1 MLKDFSK
8 SRDEGRV
15 YKYFKSLIDLSANLC
30 IGRNIIAYQQLN
42 PILSFD
48 SVFQVILDMNLPY
61 DLKSCFLQLINSMHL
76 DREPVEALVIPTTT
90 VVMNE
95 IPSPLDFIH
104 SADSISYP
112 IRTSRVNIP
121 ANLMKLKDFV
131 LNFIRTEQGVQNVE
145 DTKKNKFVYNMILS
159 LIFMLKHGFY
169 KDQDELNSIAL
180 PLIMLLDGSD
190 DVYVGGDEHGE
201 DASLVRYKYTQANEI
216 ILMSKKIQCDCL
228 IFIS

>member
-1 MLKDFSK
+1 MHIVKYMLEDKETREKLSMPIRLRESEVEVRIEGNAFISLSMLEDFSK

-104 SADSISYP
+104 SADNISYP

-131 LNFIRTEQGVQNVE
+131 LNFIRTE
-145 DTKKNKFVYNMILS
+145 
-159 LIFMLKHGFY
+159 
-169 KDQDELNSIAL
+169 
-180 PLIMLLDGSD
+180 
-190 DVYVGGDEHGE
+190 
-201 DASLVRYKYTQANEI
+201 
-216 ILMSKKIQCDCL
+216 
-228 IFIS
+228 